1 MNLTQRITV
10 IISITIFTVFGL
22 ARGPEQIVQELQVEQ
37 AIHTKAEVTLAKLLN
52 PSEYVIIVNATMSA
66 KPLSLN
72 SDYNYAYIDS
82 SV

>member
-37 AIHTKAEVTLAKLLN
+37 AIHTKAEMAFGEK
-52 PSEYVIIVNATMSA
+52 
-66 KPLSLN
+66 K
-72 SDYNYAYIDS
+72 
-82 SV
+82 